1 MSYHGEWSRNFL
13 WTFTYLLNIKINIQI
28 VNHLTLMRMMVQS
41 FLHYNEHSFAP
52 SSSSSRASNNKLGN
66 EQGYLWETRVS
77 QTHSFW
83 EARVGNYIL
92 WPSIGTKQLQC
103 MTLVTAKKKPKKK
116 YSSNISLQSYIVF
129 GIKSSVSN

>member
-41 FLHYNEHSFAP
+41 FLHYNEHSCAP
-52 SSSSSRASNNKLGN
+52 SSSSSRASNNKLGK

-77 QTHSFW
+77 QTQPCFLNWIAQVRKNVGQDLTKIANFFTFW
-83 EARVGNYIL
+83 FVFTHGENMYTNLFPLIL
-92 WPSIGTKQLQC
+92 TYQ
-103 MTLVTAKKKPKKK
+103 PK
-116 YSSNISLQSYIVF
+116 LA
-129 GIKSSVSN
+129 